1 MLSLNTEIKL
11 IAQGYG
17 TIGAIDEAGR
27 GPLAG
32 PVVAAC
38 VMIDKDTIKRIS
50 NIKGL
55 EDVKDSKKLSRKKR
69 DSLYGIISENFRL
82 GVGICDNGKI
92 DQVNILEATLLA
104 MKEAFS
110 SLNIKPDLLLIDGNK
125 KIKNIDIP
133 QNTII
138 KGDAKVFSIAAASII
153 AKVSRD
159 RIMAELSE
167 TYPQYGFSQHK
178 GYGTKQHLECIKK
191 FGPSPVHRNS
201 FEPIKSLFLRK
212 K

>member
-11 IAQGYG
+11 IAQGHG

-55 EDVKDSKKLSRKKR
+55 EDVKDSKKLTGKKR
-69 DSLYGIISENFRL
+69 DILYGIISENFRF

-92 DQVNILEATLLA
+92 DRVNILEATLLA
-104 MKEAFS
+104 MEEAFT
-110 SLNIKPDLLLIDGNK
+110 SLNIKLDILLIDGNK

-138 KGDAKVFSIAAASII
+138 KGDTKVFSIAAASII
-153 AKVSRD
+153 AKVRRD
-159 RIMAELSE
+159 RIMAGLSE
-167 TYPQYGFSQHK
+167 TYPRYGFSQHK
-178 GYGTKQHLECIKK
+178 GYGTKQHLECIKR

>member
-69 DSLYGIISENFRL
+69 DSLYGIISENVL
-82 GVGICDNGKI
+82 
-92 DQVNILEATLLA
+92 
-104 MKEAFS
+104 
-110 SLNIKPDLLLIDGNK
+110 
-125 KIKNIDIP
+125 
-133 QNTII
+133 
-138 KGDAKVFSIAAASII
+138 
-153 AKVSRD
+153 
-159 RIMAELSE
+159 
-167 TYPQYGFSQHK
+167 
-178 GYGTKQHLECIKK
+178 
-191 FGPSPVHRNS
+191 
-201 FEPIKSLFLRK
+201 
-212 K
+212 

>member
-125 KIKNIDIP
+125 KIKNINIP

>member
-55 EDVKDSKKLSRKKR
+55 EDVKDYKKLSRKKR

-125 KIKNIDIP
+125 KIKNINIP